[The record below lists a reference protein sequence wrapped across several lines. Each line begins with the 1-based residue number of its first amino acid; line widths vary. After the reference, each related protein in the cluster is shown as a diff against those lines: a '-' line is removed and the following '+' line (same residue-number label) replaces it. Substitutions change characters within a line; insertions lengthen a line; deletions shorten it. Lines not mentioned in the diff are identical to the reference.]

1 MFRLHCQ
8 NVLIISMAA
17 QIMCLLRKIS
27 FAKRARTSLIS
38 IAIVGIFII
47 SACVSEDDLTA
58 DQRAYQLSQQLM
70 CPVCDGQTL
79 DQSQAQISQD
89 MKAVIRDKLEAGHTN
104 EQIRAYFIQR
114 YGEAVLAAP
123 DSSGF
128 NLVAWIMPF
137 IIFAGGVLIVANAMR
152 RMKKQPQ
159 LAPETSQTDIDTVQ
173 PDKDRTLDDGFY
185 DEDENLQPY
194 LDRVDRH
201 FLALTAKSDRGQ
213 SEDST

>member
-17 QIMCLLRKIS
+17 QIMCLLRKIA

-38 IAIVGIFII
+38 IAIVGIFVIT
-47 SACVSEDDLTA
+47 ACVSEDDLTA

-89 MKAVIRDKLEAGHTN
+89 MKAVIRDKLEAGDTN

-137 IIFAGGVLIVANAMR
+137 IIFAGGVLIVANALR
-152 RMKKQPQ
+152 RMKKQPK

-173 PDKDRTLDDGFY
+173 PDEDRTQDDHLY
-185 DEDENLQPY
+185 DDDVNLQPY

-201 FLALTAKSDRGQ
+201 FLALTAKSSRDQ

>member
-8 NVLIISMAA
+8 NTLIISMAA

-27 FAKRARTSLIS
+27 FAKHPRTSLIS
-38 IAIVGIFII
+38 IAIIGTFVIT
-47 SACVSEDDLTA
+47 ACVSEDDLTV

-70 CPVCDGQTL
+70 CPVCDGQSL

-89 MKAVIRDKLEAGHTN
+89 MKAVIRDKLETGDTN

-137 IIFAGGVLIVANAMR
+137 IIFTGGVLIVANAMR
-152 RMKKQPQ
+152 KMKKQPKSHY
-159 LAPETSQTDIDTVQ
+159 EESQTDIDTVK
-173 PDKDRTLDDGFY
+173 PEEDRTQDDGLY
-185 DEDENLQPY
+185 NDDANLRPY

-201 FLALTAKSDRGQ
+201 FRALTAKSNRDQ
-213 SEDST
+213 LEDST